1 MINELN
7 WEIGDYLDLVP
18 VLWYDNICSVSM
30 AKKNN
35 QDGEKIKERKSIY
48 DFVMIQICAEHSQKQ
63 MVEVT
68 NRVDEKELQK

>member
-18 VLWYDNICSVSM
+18 VLWYGNICGVLM

-35 QDGEKIKERKSIY
+35 QDGEKIKERNSIY
-48 DFVMIQICAEHSQKQ
+48 DLVMIQICAEHSQKQ
-63 MVEVT
+63 IAEVI
-68 NRVDEKELQK
+68 NRVDEKKL

>member
-1 MINELN
+1 
-7 WEIGDYLDLVP
+7 
-18 VLWYDNICSVSM
+18 M

-48 DFVMIQICAEHSQKQ
+48 DLVMIQICAEHSQI
-63 MVEVT
+63 VEVI

>member
-1 MINELN
+1 
-7 WEIGDYLDLVP
+7 
-18 VLWYDNICSVSM
+18 M

-63 MVEVT
+63 IVEVT